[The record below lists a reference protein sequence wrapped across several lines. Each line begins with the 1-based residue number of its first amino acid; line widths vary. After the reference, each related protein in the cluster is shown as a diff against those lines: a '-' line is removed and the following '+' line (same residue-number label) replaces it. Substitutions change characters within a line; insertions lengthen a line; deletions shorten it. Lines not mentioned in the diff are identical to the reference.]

1 MSRTPG
7 WHFLQIPGPTNVP
20 DRVLSAIGRP
30 VIDHRGKEFA
40 LLARSVI
47 AGLKDVLRTE
57 QPLALYPASGTGAWE
72 AALVNTLSPGDAVLL
87 CENGYFAALWGN
99 LAERLGFQVERLS
112 ADWRQPPDP
121 RSLEATLSDDKGHRL
136 KALLVVHNE
145 TSTGVLCNIEDVR
158 AAIDNARHPALLL
171 VDAISSLGS
180 SPYQHDGWGVD
191 VSISASQ
198 KGLMLPP
205 GLSLNA
211 LSERA
216 ISASRKAG
224 YGRGYWDWE
233 PMIAAN
239 DTGFF
244 PYTPATSL
252 LYGLREA
259 LAMLQEEGLEQVFH
273 RHQRHARATQIA
285 VEHWHLEVFCANP
298 DARSPVL
305 TAALAP
311 EGYDADILRR
321 FALEDLNMSLGAGLG
336 PLAGKVFRVG
346 HLGHFNDLM
355 LCAVLNGIELA
366 LGGSG
371 TPHTPGGAAAAL
383 NYLATEQAGGPSKA
397 HVQASEVVT

>member
-1 MSRTPG
+1 MNKASG

-20 DRVLSAIGRP
+20 ERVLRAIARP

-40 LLARSVI
+40 RLGQDVI
-47 AGLKDVLRTE
+47 AGLKDVLKTE
-57 QPLALYPASGTGAWE
+57 QPVALYPASGTGAWE
-72 AALVNTLSPGDAVLL
+72 AALVNTLSPGDGVLL

-99 LAERLGFQVERLS
+99 LAERLGFHVERLS
-112 ADWRQPPDP
+112 ANWRKPPDP
-121 RSLEATLSDDKGHRL
+121 RTVEAALFDDKAHKL

-145 TSTGVLCNIEDVR
+145 TSTGVLCDIEALR
-158 AAIDNARHPALLL
+158 TAIDKARHPALLL

-180 SPYQHDGWGVD
+180 SPYQHDAWGVD
-191 VSISASQ
+191 VTISASQ

-216 ISASRKAG
+216 IAASKHAG
-224 YGRGYWDWE
+224 SGRSYWDWE

-244 PYTPATSL
+244 PYTPATNL

-259 LAMLQEEGLEQVFH
+259 LNMLDEEGLEQVFR

-285 VEHWHLEVFCANP
+285 VEQWRLEVFCADSN
-298 DARSPVL
+298 ARSPVL
-305 TAALAP
+305 TAALTP
-311 EGYDADILRR
+311 EGYDADTLRG
-321 FALEDLNMSLGAGLG
+321 FALEHLNLSLGAGLG
-336 PLAGKVFRVG
+336 TLAGKAFRVG

-366 LGGSG
+366 LAGSG
-371 TPHTPGGAAAAL
+371 IPHAPGGANAAL
-383 NYLATEQAGGPSKA
+383 QYLASDRAHEQAG
-397 HVQASEVVT
+397 